1 MKPALF
7 FLLTAFCAHAGV
19 ILNAPDPNSG
29 FFDGMSNYFNFDGTG
44 KIGSI
49 SAAQLPETNGI
60 ATQKLYGSVAME
72 GGKYDPYIVMVA
84 WGTASGSFA
93 VDTEVAVHFNFAISP
108 NPENGLPYYVQG
120 GFGTNGGY
128 FYTEYMD
135 GTNWQTE
142 GLTDNLSTNFSYI
155 IPAGL
160 EITSWRVSLGVGQF
174 GAATGLPALALNIPA
189 NSIEI
194 VAPPNN
200 AEVPEPITLALTAL
214 GIALLIARRLRHPV

>member
-1 MKPALF
+1 
-7 FLLTAFCAHAGV
+7 
-19 ILNAPDPNSG
+19 
-29 FFDGMSNYFNFDGTG
+29 
-44 KIGSI
+44 
-49 SAAQLPETNGI
+49 
-60 ATQKLYGSVAME
+60 
-72 GGKYDPYIVMVA
+72 
-84 WGTASGSFA
+84 
-93 VDTEVAVHFNFAISP
+93 
-108 NPENGLPYYVQG
+108 
-120 GFGTNGGY
+120 
-128 FYTEYMD
+128 MD

-194 VAPPNN
+194 VALPNN